1 MKMKLTLLVVAAIL
15 GSCKQKTEKPKSNQV
30 NQEPTPTYSL
40 PKEMKEIAQFADL
53 SLTDSTDVDTV
64 LNFKAIDSVGILAE
78 ISMEEAL
85 LLYKTTIE
93 TNKVVALPIFEFKG
107 TQNSL
112 LIVSEKGF
120 GGKIWGKVLVDRT
133 TSEITKVEFG
143 HKAESDEYGADEIT
157 LSSFEDQFIGIK
169 INWTGNTFGLDQSG
183 KTLIKGNT
191 TIDGISGATVTSQA
205 VLKMMNEGLQKYR
218 SYLNK
223 PQS

>member
-1 MKMKLTLLVVAAIL
+1 MKMKLILLAVAAIL

-93 TNKVVALPIFEFKG
+93 SNKDVALPIFESKG

-120 GGKIWGKVLVDRT
+120 GGKIWGKVLVDRST
-133 TSEITKVEFG
+133 TEITKVEFG
-143 HKAESDEYGADEIT
+143 HKAESDEYGADGIT
-157 LSSFEDQFIGIK
+157 LPSFEGQFIGTK
-169 INWTGNTFGLDQSG
+169 INWTENTFGLDQSG

-205 VLKMMNEGLQKYR
+205 VLRMMNEGLQKY
-218 SYLNK
+218 SHYLN
-223 PQS
+223 